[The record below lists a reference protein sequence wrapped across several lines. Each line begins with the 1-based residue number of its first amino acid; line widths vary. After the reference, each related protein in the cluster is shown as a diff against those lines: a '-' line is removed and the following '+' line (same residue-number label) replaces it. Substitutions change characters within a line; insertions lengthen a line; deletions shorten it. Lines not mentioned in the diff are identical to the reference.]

1 MAGTF
6 THWMIVEEA
15 LERYRKSGRKHRYFS
30 VILGNNH
37 FVNLGA
43 VGPDYPYLTD
53 LKANML
59 KVHTWADRMHYENS
73 GELIKAAV
81 TGLLDRQEEEF
92 EICLAW
98 LCGFVSHVVAD
109 SIVHPT
115 INAVV
120 GPYLFNSTEHRH
132 CEMTQDSYI
141 FREIK
146 GTELRYSE
154 YVDIV
159 KMCSDQEDEEC
170 IHPAIRTFWGQA
182 LMDSHPGGREKF
194 DHILIDEWHENF
206 LSVISFAQSPVP
218 SSVTSA
224 RRSTSC
230 TSGWRI
236 LIRKSGESSSRR
248 YVSQAEVLAGSGK
261 RSSKRPL
268 LSWSRCGT
276 GCSWTSNTETCLT
289 SPRILKTGTWTP
301 VWTRTRSTSG
311 PEGRSG

>member
-218 SSVTSA
+218 VFRHFGEEKYLVYKRVEDFDSEE
-224 RRSTSC
+224 
-230 TSGWRI
+230 WRKFI
-236 LIRKSGESSSRR
+236 E
-248 YVSQAEVLAGSGK
+248 EVRLPGG
-261 RSSKRPL
+261 
-268 LSWSRCGT
+268 GT
-276 GCSWTSNTETCLT
+276 GRFREKVFEKAVAELVEVWHRLFVDIEHRNLPNLASYIKNWNLD
-289 SPRILKTGTWTP
+289 TGVDEDKIHFW
-301 VWTRTRSTSG
+301 S
-311 PEGRSG
+311 